1 MAHQKDSLNYRKRTR
16 YCVSGNGTSARH
28 QEARQKYGD
37 SVNENEPKIVTATA
51 AQEVV
56 TEIVMS
62 DVKRFAE
69 KRHTMVADYIA
80 AIKVLGG

>member
-1 MAHQKDSLNYRKRTR
+1 LAHQKDSLNYRKRTR
-16 YCVSGNGTSARH
+16 YCVSGNGTS
-28 QEARQKYGD
+28 
-37 SVNENEPKIVTATA
+37 VVTATA